1 MTNTRSRSGKLRTP
15 TPVME
20 PAAPSPA
27 KRQRRFLAAVAGA
40 VLLASVMIGASQLGA
55 RSGGARATGA
65 TPPLASKGPD
75 AALFAGIAQHG
86 AALGSPRAA
95 VTLVEYAD
103 LQCPY
108 CAEWTRQT
116 LPVVVLNYVR
126 SGKLRIVFRGLA
138 FIGPESQ
145 LALETAVAA
154 AADDKLWNV
163 VHALYRV
170 QGAENSGWVNEALL
184 AEVAA
189 AAGLDYDRLAAAR
202 GKPFVAREI
211 AGAALAAASA
221 GVNGTP
227 SFELGP
233 TGGKLRPVDLRSLGP
248 EGIVPAIE
256 AVLARG

>member
-1 MTNTRSRSGKLRTP
+1 LHPRRGARKEPPTRSQRLFALETGHDEHTVEIRQAEDADAGDGARRAVPGK
-15 TPVME
+15 
-20 PAAPSPA
+20 AAATFPC
-27 KRQRRFLAAVAGA
+27 RRRGA

-65 TPPLASKGPD
+65 TPPLASNGPD

-95 VTLVEYAD
+95 VTLVEYVD

-154 AADDKLWNV
+154 ADDKLWNV

-170 QGAENSGWVNEALL
+170 QGAENR
-184 AEVAA
+184 
-189 AAGLDYDRLAAAR
+189 RL
-202 GKPFVAREI
+202 GQ
-211 AGAALAAASA
+211 
-221 GVNGTP
+221 
-227 SFELGP
+227 
-233 TGGKLRPVDLRSLGP
+233 
-248 EGIVPAIE
+248 
-256 AVLARG
+256 